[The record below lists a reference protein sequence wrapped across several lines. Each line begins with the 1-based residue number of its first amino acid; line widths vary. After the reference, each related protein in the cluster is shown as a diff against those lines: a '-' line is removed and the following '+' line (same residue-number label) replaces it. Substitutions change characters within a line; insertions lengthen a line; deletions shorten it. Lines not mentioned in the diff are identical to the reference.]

1 MNKIFLTFLAVFTM
15 SFQSLSADGYIAS
28 YSIKVSDVQTFAK
41 SFDELMTSNF
51 GQEFPGTVTLGH
63 FAFNGYD
70 DASHAV
76 VISYNSEA
84 DMAKGTQM
92 FYTPRFGTFLSDVS
106 TISEPV
112 EQSLNRKLIS
122 GGNNN
127 QADNSVYTTYYMSVK
142 NPKKYAA
149 AWKKLID
156 AQVEDGNISGSYGLR
171 AHTHGNNNYYSHYA
185 YTGSTNIESAIEEQ
199 KNLMQSSSF
208 AAFSKNVKR
217 EVKKTTMMVVMA
229 TYNYPNS

>member
-1 MNKIFLTFLAVFTM
+1 MKKILLMTMAVFTM
-15 SFQSLSADGYIAS
+15 SFQSLWADGYIAS
-28 YSIKVSDVQTFAK
+28 YSIKVSDVQSFAK
-41 SFDELMTSNF
+41 SFDDLMTSDF
-51 GQEFPGTVTLGH
+51 GSEFPGTVTLGH

-106 TISEPV
+106 TIPEPV

-122 GGNNN
+122 GGNDD

-142 NPKKYAA
+142 NPKKYAS

-156 AQVEDGNISGSYGLR
+156 AQVANGNISGSYGLR
-171 AHTHGNNNYYSHYA
+171 AHTHGNTNYYSHYA
-185 YTGSTNIESAIEEQ
+185 YTGSTNIEAAVSEQ
-199 KNLMQSSSF
+199 TKLMQSESF
-208 AAFSKNVKR
+208 KMFSKSAKR
-217 EVKKTTMMVVMA
+217 EIKKTTMMVVMA

>member
-1 MNKIFLTFLAVFTM
+1 MKKILLMTMAVFTM
-15 SFQSLSADGYIAS
+15 SFQSLWADGYIAS
-28 YSIKVSDVQTFAK
+28 YSIKVSDVQSFAK
-41 SFDELMTSNF
+41 SFDDLMTSDF
-51 GQEFPGTVTLGH
+51 GSEFPGTVTLGH

-70 DASHAV
+70 EASHAV

-122 GGNNN
+122 GGNDD

-142 NPKKYAA
+142 NPKKYAS

-156 AQVEDGNISGSYGLR
+156 AQVANGNISGSYGLR
-171 AHTHGNNNYYSHYA
+171 AHTHGNTNYYSHYA
-185 YTGSTNIESAIEEQ
+185 YTGSTNIEAAVLEQ
-199 KNLMQSSSF
+199 TKLMQSESF
-208 AAFSKNVKR
+208 KIFSKSAKR
-217 EVKKTTMMVVMA
+217 EIKKTTMMVVMA

>member
-1 MNKIFLTFLAVFTM
+1 MKKILLMTMAIFTM
-15 SFQSLSADGYIAS
+15 SFQSLWADGYIAS
-28 YSIKVSDVQTFAK
+28 YSIKVSDVQSFAK
-41 SFDELMTSNF
+41 SFDDLMTSDF
-51 GQEFPGTVTLGH
+51 GNEFPGTVTLGH

-92 FYTPRFGTFLSDVS
+92 FYTPRFGTFLADVS
-106 TISEPV
+106 AISEPV

-122 GGNNN
+122 GGNDN

-142 NPKKYAA
+142 NPKQYAS

-156 AQVEDGNISGSYGLR
+156 AQVANDNISGSYGLR

-185 YTGSTNIESAIEEQ
+185 YTGSTNIEAAIAEQ
-199 KNLMQSSSF
+199 TKLMQSESF
-208 AAFSKNVKR
+208 KTFSKTAKR
-217 EVKKTTMMVVMA
+217 EIKKTTMMVVMA
-229 TYNYPNS
+229 SYNYPNS

>member
-1 MNKIFLTFLAVFTM
+1 M

-76 VISYNSEA
+76 VISYDSEA

-92 FYTPRFGTFLSDVS
+92 FYTPTFGKFLNDVQS
-106 TISEPV
+106 ISEPI

-149 AWKKLID
+149 AWKKLMM
-156 AQVEDGNISGSYGLR
+156 AQMDNIPGSFGLNAIPYGNR
-171 AHTHGNNNYYSHYA
+171 YSSHMVYLGA
-185 YTGSTNIESAIEEQ
+185 DSMSELSE
-199 KNLMQSSSF
+199 
-208 AAFSKNVKR
+208 AFSNVIDSNDFK
-217 EVKKTTMMVVMA
+217 EFAKTTGDIRTLVNTELVQLVK
-229 TYNYPNS
+229 TYDGS

>member
-1 MNKIFLTFLAVFTM
+1 MKKIFLMTIAVFTM

-41 SFDELMTSNF
+41 SFDDLMTSDF
-51 GQEFPGTVTLGH
+51 GTEFPGTVTLGH

-76 VISYNSEA
+76 VISYDSEA

-92 FYTPRFGTFLSDVS
+92 FYTPRFGTFLIDVNE
-106 TISEPV
+106 ISEPV

-122 GGNNN
+122 GGNDN

-142 NPKKYAA
+142 NPKKYAS
-149 AWKKLID
+149 AWKKLIE
-156 AQVEDGNISGSYGLR
+156 AQVANDNISGSYGLR
-171 AHTHGNNNYYSHYA
+171 AHTHGNGNYYSHYA
-185 YTGSTNIESAIEEQ
+185 YTGSTNIEAAVSEQ
-199 KNLMQSSSF
+199 TKLMQSASF
-208 AAFSKNVKR
+208 ATFSKSAKR
-217 EVKKTTMMVVMA
+217 EIKKTTMMVVMA

>member
-1 MNKIFLTFLAVFTM
+1 MQLDLIQF
-15 SFQSLSADGYIAS
+15 
-28 YSIKVSDVQTFAK
+28 KVSLLILFLNIFQHTNQSPTQSDSSSTFDWTSFLNDVQ
-41 SFDELMTSNF
+41 D
-51 GQEFPGTVTLGH
+51 
-63 FAFNGYD
+63 
-70 DASHAV
+70 
-76 VISYNSEA
+76 
-84 DMAKGTQM
+84 
-92 FYTPRFGTFLSDVS
+92 
-106 TISEPV
+106 ISEPV

-156 AQVEDGNISGSYGLR
+156 AQVENENISGSYGLR

-185 YTGSTNIESAIEEQ
+185 YTGSTNIEAAIEEQ
-199 KNLMQSSSF
+199 KNLMKSNSF
-208 AAFSKNVKR
+208 ATFSKSVKR

-229 TYNYPNS
+229 VYNYPTS

>member
-1 MNKIFLTFLAVFTM
+1 MKKLLLIPMTFFMM
-15 SFQSLSADGYIAS
+15 SFQSILADGYIAS
-28 YSIKVSDVQTFAK
+28 YSIKVSNVPAFAK
-41 SFDELMTSNF
+41 SFDNLMSSDF
-51 GQEFPGTVTLGH
+51 GKNFPGTMTLGH

-76 VISYNSEA
+76 VISYDSEA

-92 FYTPRFGTFLSDVS
+92 FYTPTFGAFLNDVQN
-106 TISEPV
+106 ISEPV

-122 GGNNN
+122 GGNDNE
-127 QADNSVYTTYYMSVK
+127 ADNSVYTTYYMSVK

-156 AQVEDGNISGSYGLR
+156 AQVANNNVSGSYGLR

-185 YTGSTNIESAIEEQ
+185 YTGSSNIEAAVEEQ
-199 KNLMQSSSF
+199 KNLMQSDSF
-208 AAFSKNVKR
+208 KMFSKNVKR

>member
-1 MNKIFLTFLAVFTM
+1 MTIAVFTM

-41 SFDELMTSNF
+41 SFDDLMTSDF
-51 GQEFPGTVTLGH
+51 GTEFPGTVTLGH

-76 VISYNSEA
+76 VISYDSEA

-92 FYTPRFGTFLSDVS
+92 FYTPRFGSFLSDVNE
-106 TISEPV
+106 ISEPV

-122 GGNNN
+122 GGNDN

-142 NPKKYAA
+142 NPKKYAS
-149 AWKKLID
+149 AWKRLIE
-156 AQVEDGNISGSYGLR
+156 AQVANDNISGSYGLR
-171 AHTHGNNNYYSHYA
+171 AHTHGNGNYYSHYA
-185 YTGSTNIESAIEEQ
+185 YTGSTNIEAVSEQ
-199 KNLMQSSSF
+199 TKLMQSASF
-208 AAFSKNVKR
+208 ATFSKSAKR
-217 EVKKTTMMVVMA
+217 EIKKTTMMVVMA

>member
-1 MNKIFLTFLAVFTM
+1 MKKLFLIPMALFMMA
-15 SFQSLSADGYIAS
+15 FQSVQADGYIAS
-28 YSIKVSDVQTFAK
+28 YSIKVSDVPAFAE
-41 SFDELMTSNF
+41 SFNNLMSSDF
-51 GQEFPGTVTLGH
+51 GTNFPGTVTLGH

-70 DASHAV
+70 DATHAV
-76 VISYNSEA
+76 VISYDSEA

-92 FYTPRFGTFLSDVS
+92 FYTPTFGAFLNDVQD
-106 TISEPV
+106 ISEPV

-156 AQVEDGNISGSYGLR
+156 AQVENENISGSYGLR

-185 YTGSTNIESAIEEQ
+185 YTGSTNIEAAIEEQ
-199 KNLMQSSSF
+199 KNLMKSNSF
-208 AAFSKNVKR
+208 ATFSKSVKR

-229 TYNYPNS
+229 VYNYPTS

>member
-1 MNKIFLTFLAVFTM
+1 MKKLFTTCMALFLM
-15 SFQSLSADGYIAS
+15 SFQFVSADGYIAS
-28 YSIKVSDVQTFAK
+28 YSIKVSDVQSFAK
-41 SFDELMTSNF
+41 SFDDLMTSNF

-76 VISYNSEA
+76 VISYDSEA

-92 FYTPRFGTFLSDVS
+92 FYTPTFGKFLSEVQS
-106 TISEPV
+106 ISEPV

-142 NPKKYAA
+142 NPKKYSA
-149 AWKKLID
+149 AWTKLID
-156 AQVEDGNISGSYGLR
+156 AQIENGNISGSYGLR
-171 AHTHGNNNYYSHYA
+171 AHTHGNNSYYSHYA
-185 YTGSTNIESAIEEQ
+185 YTGSTNIEAAVEEQ
-199 KNLMQSSSF
+199 KNLMQGESF
-208 AAFSKNVKR
+208 KMFSKNVKR

>member
-1 MNKIFLTFLAVFTM
+1 MKKLFTTCMAVFLM
-15 SFQSLSADGYIAS
+15 SFQSVSADGYIAS

-41 SFDELMTSNF
+41 SFNNLMTSNF

-70 DASHAV
+70 DATHAV
-76 VISYNSEA
+76 VISYDSEA
-84 DMAKGTQM
+84 DMATGTQM
-92 FYTPRFGTFLSDVS
+92 FYTPTFGAFLNEVQG
-106 TISEPV
+106 ISEPV
-112 EQSLNRKLIS
+112 EQSLNRKLMS

-127 QADNSVYTTYYMSVK
+127 QSDNSVYTTYYMSVK

-156 AQVEDGNISGSYGLR
+156 AQVDDGNISGSYGLR
-171 AHTHGNNNYYSHYA
+171 AHTHGNNSYYSHYA
-185 YTGSTNIESAIEEQ
+185 YTGSTNIESAIVEQ

-208 AAFSKNVKR
+208 ATFSKNVKR

>member
-28 YSIKVSDVQTFAK
+28 YSVKVSDVQKFAQ
-41 SFDELMTSNF
+41 SLDGLMTSEF
-51 GQEFPGTVTLGH
+51 GNEFPGTLTLGH

-70 DASHAV
+70 DATHAV
-76 VISYNSEA
+76 VISYASEA
-84 DMAKGTQM
+84 DMAKGTAM
-92 FYTPRFGTFLSDVS
+92 FYTPTFGKFLNDIQP
-106 TISEPV
+106 ISEPV

-122 GGNNN
+122 GGNDN

-149 AWKKLID
+149 AWSKLID
-156 AQVEDGNISGSYGLR
+156 AQVANGNISGSYGLR

-185 YTGSTNIESAIEEQ
+185 YTGSTNIEAAIEEQ

-208 AAFSKNVKR
+208 KMFTKNIKR